1 MASFLKTLLCFCI
14 GILFLPKKLHGQIYN
29 NTKINE
35 LSNHFFGLDYFPA
48 SWQGSIFEDEFY
60 SSKFY
65 KKNVEFNKLSNALRL
80 NYSGTEK
87 MLSQYKE
94 NYPNSVTTKTI
105 DLDVANYYFKNE
117 KYRYALK
124 WFNKISDNEVPK
136 YELASYNFNKGYTL
150 FSSKNY
156 KKSRSYLEKVKNN
169 SIYESD
175 AHYYLGHI
183 SYQLEDFDS
192 AMTSFGNISNPS
204 QKENLNYFQADMNF
218 RIGRFKKAIEFAK
231 IALDNSNIK
240 EKSELS
246 KIIGESYFNNNQY
259 AEAIP
264 FLEAYDGKRGTL
276 DNTDYY
282 QLGYAYFKENRFDEA
297 IAQFNKIIGKN
308 NALSQN
314 AYYALAECYLQT
326 KDKVSA
332 LNAFKRASEM
342 DFNSTVKEDA
352 FLNYA
357 KLSYDIGNP
366 YEDPP
371 IVLLAFLELY
381 PKNDKIDLIG
391 ELLINSYTKSEN
403 YSAALEI
410 LQNKKGYKNNE
421 TLQRVLTLAGIQEF
435 NDGYYLKASNLFKRS
450 LKIRENKYWEAFCLY
465 WYGRS
470 EYEHNKFD
478 AALDLFKQFDKHP
491 NNQEVVSEY
500 RLNYDIGYT
509 YFKLGEYQYAL
520 KSFEVF
526 NKSNDI
532 LDVSYQRDTFLR
544 IADCH
549 FALKN
554 YWAAME
560 NYNIAILL
568 SPKNGA
574 YASFQKAVSY
584 GFVDRNIQKIKALI
598 EFLKIYPKNDL
609 LDDVLFELASAYSQE
624 GEDEEAIKTYD
635 KLLSVFE
642 RSPFLAKSSLNKGLI
657 LYNLEKYEL
666 AKEVLEKVAL
676 DYNQYPVGEQAISTL
691 KEIAIDQGGV
701 SSFIEWTKDKGLN
714 KFSDS
719 EIEKTAF
726 KSAERQFLDG
736 NTDKSLKL
744 LEEHLKAYP
753 NGSFSKVVL
762 YYLAEIYFDKEFFDK
777 ALVAYKELIEDN
789 VSSYTEKALVRVIII
804 LKNNDQQI
812 TAIPYMEKL
821 AEISSYKENKRFAIL
836 NLMQA
841 YYSNEEHEKTLETIE
856 KVLGLTELTENIK
869 IDALKFKARSSL
881 ALLDSLKAGDTYK
894 QLENS
899 SQILI
904 AAEAIY
910 FRAELLNRKKAYFD
924 SNKLISKIAENGG
937 QAKKWNAKALLLLA
951 KNYFAMEDS
960 FQAIFILDSLIDNFE
975 NYPEVVQ
982 EAQKLRIKYQASLE
996 KSNRSII
1003 NDDVNG

>member
-1 MASFLKTLLCFCI
+1 M
-14 GILFLPKKLHGQIYN
+14 LHGQIYN
-29 NTKINE
+29 SAKINE

-48 SWQGSIFEDEFY
+48 SWQGSVFEDEFY

-65 KKNVEFNKLSNALRL
+65 KENVEFNKLSNVLRL
-80 NYSGTEK
+80 NYTGTEK

-94 NYPNSVTTKTI
+94 NYPNSVATKTI

-183 SYQLEDFDS
+183 SYQLEDYDS
-192 AMTSFGNISNPS
+192 AMTSFRNISNPS

-218 RIGRFKKAIEFAK
+218 RIGRFKQAIEFAK
-231 IALDNSNIK
+231 IALVDSNIK

-246 KIIGESYFNNNQY
+246 KIIGESYFNNNKY
-259 AEAIP
+259 AKAIP

-276 DNTDYY
+276 DNTDHY

-342 DFNSTVKEDA
+342 DFNSTIKEDA

-371 IVLLAFLELY
+371 KALLAFLELY
-381 PKNDKIDLIG
+381 PKNDKIGLIG

-421 TLQRVLTLAGIQEF
+421 TLQRVLTFAGIQEF
-435 NDGYYLKASNLFKRS
+435 NDGYYLKASNLFKRN

-470 EYEHNKFD
+470 EYERDKFD

-491 NNQEVVSEY
+491 NNEEVVSEY

-509 YFKLGEYQYAL
+509 YFKLGEYKYAL

-526 NKSNDI
+526 NKSNDV
-532 LDVSYQRDTFLR
+532 LDVSYQGDTFLR

-568 SPKNGA
+568 KPKNGG

-584 GFVDRNIQKIKALI
+584 GFVERNNQKIKALN
-598 EFLKIYPKNDL
+598 EFLKIYPKDDL

-624 GEDEEAIKTYD
+624 GEDEEAIKVYD

-666 AKEVLEKVAL
+666 ARRVLEKVAL
-676 DYNQYPVGEQAISTL
+676 DYIRYPVGEQAISTL
-691 KEIAIDQGGV
+691 KEIAIDQGSV
-701 SSFIEWTKDKGLN
+701 PSFIEWTKDKGLN
-714 KFSDS
+714 KFTDI
-719 EIEKTAF
+719 EIERSAF
-726 KSAERQFLDG
+726 TSAERQFLDG

-744 LEEHLKAYP
+744 LEEYLKAYP
-753 NGSFSKVVL
+753 KGSFSKVVL

-881 ALLDSLKAGDTYK
+881 ALLDSLKAGDSYK

-899 SQILI
+899 SQTLI

-910 FRAELLNRKKAYFD
+910 FRADLLNRQKAYLD

-937 QAKKWNAKALLLLA
+937 QAKNWNAKALLLLA
-951 KNYFAMEDS
+951 KNYFALEDS

-975 NYPEVVQ
+975 NYREVVN
-982 EAQKLRIKYQASLE
+982 EAQKLKIKYQASLE

-1003 NDDVNG
+1003 KDDGNG

>member
-1 MASFLKTLLCFCI
+1 M
-14 GILFLPKKLHGQIYN
+14 
-29 NTKINE
+29 
-35 LSNHFFGLDYFPA
+35 
-48 SWQGSIFEDEFY
+48 
-60 SSKFY
+60 
-65 KKNVEFNKLSNALRL
+65 
-80 NYSGTEK
+80 
-87 MLSQYKE
+87 
-94 NYPNSVTTKTI
+94 
-105 DLDVANYYFKNE
+105 
-117 KYRYALK
+117 
-124 WFNKISDNEVPK
+124 
-136 YELASYNFNKGYTL
+136 
-150 FSSKNY
+150 
-156 KKSRSYLEKVKNN
+156 
-169 SIYESD
+169 
-175 AHYYLGHI
+175 
-183 SYQLEDFDS
+183 
-192 AMTSFGNISNPS
+192 
-204 QKENLNYFQADMNF
+204 
-218 RIGRFKKAIEFAK
+218 
-231 IALDNSNIK
+231 
-240 EKSELS
+240 
-246 KIIGESYFNNNQY
+246 
-259 AEAIP
+259 
-264 FLEAYDGKRGTL
+264 
-276 DNTDYY
+276 
-282 QLGYAYFKENRFDEA
+282 
-297 IAQFNKIIGKN
+297 
-308 NALSQN
+308 
-314 AYYALAECYLQT
+314 
-326 KDKVSA
+326 
-332 LNAFKRASEM
+332 
-342 DFNSTVKEDA
+342 
-352 FLNYA
+352 
-357 KLSYDIGNP
+357 
-366 YEDPP
+366 
-371 IVLLAFLELY
+371 
-381 PKNDKIDLIG
+381 
-391 ELLINSYTKSEN
+391 
-403 YSAALEI
+403 
-410 LQNKKGYKNNE
+410 
-421 TLQRVLTLAGIQEF
+421 
-435 NDGYYLKASNLFKRS
+435 
-450 LKIRENKYWEAFCLY
+450 
-465 WYGRS
+465 
-470 EYEHNKFD
+470 
-478 AALDLFKQFDKHP
+478 
-491 NNQEVVSEY
+491 
-500 RLNYDIGYT
+500 
-509 YFKLGEYQYAL
+509 
-520 KSFEVF
+520 
-526 NKSNDI
+526 
-532 LDVSYQRDTFLR
+532 
-544 IADCH
+544 
-549 FALKN
+549 
-554 YWAAME
+554 
-560 NYNIAILL
+560 
-568 SPKNGA
+568 
-574 YASFQKAVSY
+574 
-584 GFVDRNIQKIKALI
+584 
-598 EFLKIYPKNDL
+598 KIYPKNDL
-609 LDDVLFELASAYSQE
+609 LDDVLFELASAYSQK

-691 KEIAIDQGGV
+691 KEIAIDQGSV

-714 KFSDS
+714 KFTDI

-744 LEEHLKAYP
+744 LEEYLKDYP
-753 NGSFSKVVL
+753 KGSFSKVVL

-869 IDALKFKARSSL
+869 IGALKFKARSSL

-951 KNYFAMEDS
+951 KNYFALEDS